1 MRNSRSMRTLRGI
14 LGPRDRG
21 GFTLMELAVVALIVN
36 ILVALALPNL
46 KMALLK
52 ARAVDAVADLEVLR
66 VGVLSYQ
73 AENNQWP
80 PDATVGVVP
89 SGLDVH
95 LPEGFSFE
103 KENYTLNYDNWTT
116 NSPYFI
122 AVTAEDLSDPLLG
135 AAMLD
140 LLGTNAWT
148 NGTFKFTWVLE
159 WLD

>member
-1 MRNSRSMRTLRGI
+1 MRNKRPMRALRGI
-14 LGPRDRG
+14 LGPRHRG

-66 VGVLSYQ
+66 VGVFGYM
-73 AENNQWP
+73 AEHNQWP
-80 PDATVGVVP
+80 PDAAVGVVP
-89 SGLDVH
+89 AGLGVH

-116 NSPYFI
+116 NPPYFI
-122 AVTAEDLSDPLLG
+122 AVTAEDLSDPSRCRDARPSGDQRVDERDLQVHLG
-135 AAMLD
+135 H
-140 LLGTNAWT
+140 
-148 NGTFKFTWVLE
+148 
-159 WLD
+159 